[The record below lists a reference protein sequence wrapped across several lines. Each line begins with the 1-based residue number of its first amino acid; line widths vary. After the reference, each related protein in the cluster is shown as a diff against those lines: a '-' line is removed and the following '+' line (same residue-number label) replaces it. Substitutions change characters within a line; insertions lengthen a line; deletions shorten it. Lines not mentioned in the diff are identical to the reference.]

1 MTGLLRPGVHVIEV
15 PLDGRLSRLFLFTG
29 RSGAVLFDTGC
40 AGDIPR
46 YVLPYLD
53 SIGLD
58 HAGVSHVVVS
68 HCDVDHFGGLG
79 DAAAAFPQ
87 ARRLA
92 HALDAPVMEVE
103 AYLAGRAREFALS
116 DALDESQVVIDWT
129 RAAASGGTLTDHVGD
144 GSLLDLGERALE
156 VLHVPGHSRG
166 HLALW
171 DPATGV
177 LAVSD
182 AVLGDY
188 VPLADGSPSF
198 PPTYRHARE
207 YLATVRRLQGIDFE
221 VLATA
226 HYPREGPDSGRDLLA
241 KSADFAARLEER
253 LLSVLDAATEPVSLR
268 ELVDTLGPA
277 VGSWPQEGRGP
288 ALAQPVMGHLED
300 LLERG
305 AVRHVAGSPP
315 AWVRVAGS

>member
-1 MTGLLRPGVHVIEV
+1 MTGLLRAGVHVIEV
-15 PLDGRLSRLFLFTG
+15 PLGDRLSRLFLFAG
-29 RSGAVLFDTGC
+29 RSRAVLFDTGC

-58 HAGVSHVVVS
+58 HARVSHVVVS

-79 DAAAAFPQ
+79 DAAAAFPRAQ
-87 ARRLA
+87 RVA
-92 HALDAPVMEVE
+92 HALDAPAMQVE
-103 AYLAGRAREFALS
+103 AYLAGRAREFATS
-116 DALDESQVVIDWT
+116 DAVDESQGVIDWT
-129 RAAASGGTLTDHVGD
+129 RAAASGGTVTAHVDD
-144 GSLLDLGERALE
+144 GTLLDLGERTLE

-171 DPATGV
+171 DPTTGV

-182 AVLGDY
+182 AVLGGY

-198 PPTYRHARE
+198 PPTYRYARE
-207 YLATVRRLQGIDFE
+207 YLATVRRLQGFDFE

-226 HYPREGPDSGRDLLA
+226 HYPCEGPDSGRALLA
-241 KSADFAARLEER
+241 KSVDFAAILEEQ
-253 LLSVLDAATEPVSLR
+253 LLGVLDAATVPISLR
-268 ELVDTLGPA
+268 VLVDTLGPA

-300 LLERG
+300 LLVRG
-305 AVRHVAGSPP
+305 AVQRVAGSPP
-315 AWVRVAGS
+315 RWVRVADA